1 MPLVEG
7 AEAKSLCVWVDAS
20 STDLMM
26 VQCTP
31 EFTAWTGPSSLNE
44 GLLSW
49 VLPLDQS
56 GFYEFFQRAHNYH
69 VMRQSGHRGGVRETM
84 VLTLKPPHLGM
95 ALEVEVEV
103 LEISAGDPGR
113 NEEPGSGRILGRVA
127 FKNVRKARTKKKG
140 GSKRARSGSA
150 TPLDQGGYM
159 EGLMAAAAESN
170 NNSRATTP
178 RSVGSAAQIQL

>member
-1 MPLVEG
+1 M
-7 AEAKSLCVWVDAS
+7 SRCVWVDAS

-49 VLPLDQS
+49 VLPVDQS
-56 GFYEFFQRAHNYH
+56 SFYEFFQKAHSYH
-69 VMRQSGHRGGVRETM
+69 VLKQSGHRRGVPESM

-95 ALEVEVEV
+95 AIEVEAEV
-103 LEISAGDPGR
+103 LEISAGDPGT
-113 NEEPGSGRILGRVA
+113 NEEPGSAHILGRVA

-140 GSKRARSGSA
+140 GSKRSRRGAA
-150 TPLDQGGYM
+150 TPLDQGGYLQ
-159 EGLMAAAAESN
+159 GLMAAAAESN
-170 NNSRATTP
+170 DNSRAATP